1 MSDQANREVVLIIP
15 MFPNIELAAAQIAYS
30 LAEMMDFDE
39 NDIDEIQLA
48 IIETCI
54 NAFEHSKSE
63 DRRVSIKFI
72 MRDNELELKITDS
85 GVGFRPNQ
93 ATSASSG
100 EVGLKKRGWGLE
112 IVRNMMDEVS
122 IESSDKG
129 TTITMIKRKVS
140 PIRSEVCSNARR
152 TPVGTPL
159 R

>member
-1 MSDQANREVVLIIP
+1 MSDQANCEVVLIIP
-15 MFPNIELAAAQIAYS
+15 MFPNIELAAAQTAYS

-93 ATSASSG
+93 AIPPSTG

-129 TTITMIKRKVS
+129 TTITMIKRKIS
-140 PIRSEVCSNARR
+140 PIRSEVFSNA
-152 TPVGTPL
+152 
-159 R
+159 

>member
-1 MSDQANREVVLIIP
+1 MSNQVNREVVLIIP
-15 MFPNIELAAAQIAYS
+15 MFPNIELAAAQTAYS

-63 DRRVSIKFI
+63 DKRVSIKFI

-85 GVGFRPNQ
+85 GVGFRLDHAAPAN
-93 ATSASSG
+93 SG
-100 EVGLKKRGWGLE
+100 DIGMKKRGWGLE
-112 IVRNMMDEVS
+112 IIRNMMDEVN
-122 IESSDKG
+122 IESSEKG

-140 PIRSEVCSNARR
+140 PIRTEAFANA
-152 TPVGTPL
+152 
-159 R
+159 

>member
-1 MSDQANREVVLIIP
+1 MSNQVNREVVLIIP
-15 MFPNIELAAAQIAYS
+15 MFPNIELAAAQTAYS

-63 DRRVSIKFI
+63 DKRVSIKFI

-85 GVGFRPNQ
+85 GVGFRLDHAAP
-93 ATSASSG
+93 ASSG
-100 EVGLKKRGWGLE
+100 DIGMKKRGWGLE
-112 IVRNMMDEVS
+112 IIRNMMDEVN
-122 IESSDKG
+122 IESSEKG

-140 PIRSEVCSNARR
+140 PIRTEAFANA
-152 TPVGTPL
+152 
-159 R
+159 

>member
-15 MFPNIELAAAQIAYS
+15 MFPNIELAAAQTAYS

-93 ATSASSG
+93 ATSA
-100 EVGLKKRGWGLE
+100 K
-112 IVRNMMDEVS
+112 
-122 IESSDKG
+122 
-129 TTITMIKRKVS
+129 
-140 PIRSEVCSNARR
+140 
-152 TPVGTPL
+152 
-159 R
+159 

>member
-15 MFPNIELAAAQIAYS
+15 MFPNIELAAAQTAYS

-72 MRDNELELKITDS
+72 MRDNELELKITDC
-85 GVGFRPNQ
+85 GIGFRPDQ
-93 ATSASSG
+93 GTPASSG
-100 EVGLKKRGWGLE
+100 GVGLKKRGWGLE

-140 PIRSEVCSNARR
+140 PIRSEVCSNA
-152 TPVGTPL
+152 
-159 R
+159 

>member
-1 MSDQANREVVLIIP
+1 MSDQANCEVVLNIP
-15 MFPNIELAAAQIAYS
+15 MFPNIELAAAQTAYS

-129 TTITMIKRKVS
+129 TTITMIKRKIS
-140 PIRSEVCSNARR
+140 PIRSEVFSNA
-152 TPVGTPL
+152 
-159 R
+159 

>member
-1 MSDQANREVVLIIP
+1 MSNQVNREVILIIP
-15 MFPNIELAAAQIAYS
+15 MFPNIELAAAQTAFS

-63 DRRVSIKFI
+63 DNRVSIKFI
-72 MRDNELELKITDS
+72 MRDNELELKITDC
-85 GVGFRPNQ
+85 GVGFRLDHAKP
-93 ATSASSG
+93 AKIG

-112 IVRNMMDEVS
+112 IIRNMMDEVS

-129 TTITMIKRKVS
+129 TTITMIKRKMT
-140 PIRSEVCSNARR
+140 PIRSEALSNA
-152 TPVGTPL
+152 
-159 R
+159 